1 MEFESLKKRL
11 EGCYVTVPTMF
22 RDSDLGLDLNAT
34 RRHVRFLM
42 DRGINEDNAVLLAG
56 GAAGDFST
64 MALDDRI
71 SVAKAIVE
79 EVDGKI
85 PVAMGAQTTNT
96 MELCRLVKSA
106 QDLGA
111 DFVQISPPFYFE
123 HTEDDFY
130 EFVQSAAETAIAA
143 IKQHQRS
150 GRKLKEVVFCCFDEE
165 NYQLY
170 DKLLNK
176 D

>member
-1 MEFESLKKRL
+1 
-11 EGCYVTVPTMF
+11 MF

-64 MALDDRI
+64 MALDERI

-79 EVDGKI
+79 EVDGKM

-111 DFVQISPPFYFE
+111 DFVQISPPFTYSPKLFIGKLTVVQKYFKI
-123 HTEDDFY
+123 FLW
-130 EFVQSAAETAIAA
+130 EFCIVSP
-143 IKQHQRS
+143 
-150 GRKLKEVVFCCFDEE
+150 
-165 NYQLY
+165 Y
-170 DKLLNK
+170 
-176 D
+176 